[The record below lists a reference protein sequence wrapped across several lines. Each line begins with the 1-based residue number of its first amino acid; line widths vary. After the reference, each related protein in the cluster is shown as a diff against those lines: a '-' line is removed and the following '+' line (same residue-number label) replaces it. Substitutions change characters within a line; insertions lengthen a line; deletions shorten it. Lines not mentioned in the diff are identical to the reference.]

1 MTIGATATMPVG
13 MPSLPGPTGRAGT
26 TRLLPPLIPP
36 FTANG
41 DWDILKQRERS
52 LCVPHAGSVRSVLI
66 GESRAMDGQTQ
77 GPAGASER
85 ASLQVRLLGSPQ
97 ITLDGAPAAGFTSA
111 KAQALLFYLLVTRRI
126 HTRSALASLL
136 WGDFPNAA
144 ARASLRKAIQHLRKH
159 LEDYVAI
166 DYETVSLAEG
176 ADVWVDVVELETVLA
191 ETRISED
198 PGRVERALDLYQG
211 DFLEGFYVP
220 RAPDFEA
227 WWLSERSRL
236 RELLLESLHELAV
249 YHAEQE
255 DLEAAIAL
263 TRRSLG
269 VEPWREEAHRHLMSW
284 LALSGQR
291 GAALAQYETC
301 RQVLADE
308 LGVGPGEET
317 TALFERIRDG
327 ELDVLPTRGLQP
339 LEIEPE
345 APSFL
350 DRDAERAY
358 KPEEPVVGRETQL
371 ARLTQ
376 FLASALAGQGQVAFV
391 SGEAGWGKTTLLDA
405 FSRQAQEIHPDLIVA
420 SGACTAYAGSG
431 DPYLPFRDIL
441 RMLSADVEQEWAAAI
456 VSRAHALR
464 LWHLLP
470 WTVAALVTHGP
481 DLIETFVPGEPLLR
495 RAAAHESIDSRA
507 LKRLQEL
514 VDRRRAR
521 GWDAGVGQERI
532 FGEWTAYLQSASR
545 HRPLLLMVDD
555 LHWADASS
563 AGLLFHLGRRLTG
576 SPVLILGTYRPEE
589 VALGRDGQEHPLTSV
604 LDEFKRLLGDVT
616 VRLGTGGRG
625 AGRGFVDALLD
636 TEPNRLGNALRR
648 RLARETQGHPLCA
661 VEIVREMKDQG
672 TIRRDEGGYWIES
685 PTLSWD
691 RLPTRVEGVIETRI
705 DRLDGASREMLAAA
719 SVEGE
724 AFTAEV
730 VAKVRNLDEGRVIGT
745 LSGDLARRHHL
756 VEAGSVRR
764 VGERRLSR
772 YRFSHNL
779 FQRYLYETLDAA
791 ERAYLHE
798 AVGKALEGMHK
809 GRTDDIAGRLARH
822 FQEAGL
828 LPKAMRYRQ
837 EAGDAAARV
846 HATPE
851 AVAQYSQ
858 ALQLARQI
866 DVSDEELTVLYTRLG
881 RALELNSA
889 YDRALSTY
897 EEMEA
902 LARQRNDRSMKLAS
916 LVARLTVHAVPGVT
930 HDPDA
935 AQELGER
942 ALALSRELDDR
953 ATEARIMWGL
963 AFTAFWGGRHRDAIE
978 RGERALALARELEVR
993 QQTAQTLNDLG
1004 GLIYLFSGHIPEA
1017 IEALEE
1023 ASELWQ
1029 ELGNKPMLADSLSGT
1044 STAYVFAGEYDR
1056 AIALSDEAFRISQS
1070 IDNLWGQSYSRWKV
1084 GIAFWERGEVSRA
1097 IRMMKASIRLAETV
1111 GLAPPQTNTRTDLA
1125 ALYADLGAV
1134 ERGLETA
1141 GGALWATETLD
1152 YFPDRATVLA
1162 VLAHLH
1168 FLSGELTEA
1177 EARIEEAREDPVRDA
1192 WFFTTITAL
1201 LAESRL
1207 TLQQAD
1213 YERCVAVTDTLLTQF
1228 HQHGIRLFVP
1238 EALYLKGKALL
1249 GLGRG
1254 EAAREHLR
1262 EARTEAEAL
1271 GSRRML
1277 WRILDALSWL
1287 ESDTTRAAALRQEAR
1302 EIIRYM
1308 VAHIDQ
1314 DDLRAT
1320 FLSSPDVRA
1329 AIRPMET
1336 Q

>member
-1 MTIGATATMPVG
+1 
-13 MPSLPGPTGRAGT
+13 
-26 TRLLPPLIPP
+26 
-36 FTANG
+36 
-41 DWDILKQRERS
+41 
-52 LCVPHAGSVRSVLI
+52 
-66 GESRAMDGQTQ
+66 MDGQTQ
-77 GPAGASER
+77 VPPGATEG

-97 ITLDGAPAAGFTSA
+97 ITLDGAPVAGFTSA

-144 ARASLRKAIQHLRKH
+144 ARASLRKAIQQLRKH
-159 LEDYVAI
+159 VEDYVAI
-166 DYETVSLAEG
+166 DHETVALAEG
-176 ADVWVDVVELETVLA
+176 ADVWVDVVELETVLE

-198 PGRVERALDLYQG
+198 PGRVERALDLYQD

-236 RELLLESLHELAV
+236 RELLLGSLHELAV
-249 YHAEQE
+249 YHAEEE
-255 DLEAAIAL
+255 DLGAAIAL
-263 TRRSLG
+263 MRRSLG
-269 VEPWREEAHRHLMSW
+269 VEPWREEAHRHLMTW

-301 RQVLADE
+301 RQVLGDQ
-308 LGVGPGEET
+308 LGVEPAEET
-317 TALFERIRDG
+317 TALYERIRDG
-327 ELDVLPTRGLQP
+327 EFKVVPTPEPRPLQV
-339 LEIEPE
+339 EPQ
-345 APSFL
+345 APAFL
-350 DRDAERAY
+350 DRDAERPSTAE
-358 KPEEPVVGRETQL
+358 KPFVSREVQL
-371 ARLTQ
+371 ARLSD
-376 FLASALAGQGQVAFV
+376 FLDAALAGRGQVAFV

-405 FSRQAQEIHPDLIVA
+405 FSRQAQRNHPDLIVA

-441 RMLSADVEQEWAAAI
+441 RMLSADVEQEWAAGI

-470 WTVAALVTHGP
+470 WTVAALVIHGP
-481 DLIETFVPGEPLLR
+481 DLVDTFVPGGPLLR
-495 RAAAHESIDSRA
+495 RAAAHESIDVGM
-507 LKRLQEL
+507 LERLREL
-514 VDRRRAR
+514 VDHHRAR
-521 GWDAGVGQERI
+521 GQAAGVDQERI
-532 FGEWTAYLQSASR
+532 FGEWTAFLQSLSR

-555 LHWADASS
+555 LHWIDTSS
-563 AGLLFHLGRRLTG
+563 TGLLYHLGRRLTE

-589 VALGRDGQEHPLTSV
+589 VALGRDGHEHPLVSV

-616 VRLGTGGRG
+616 VHLGIGGRG

-705 DRLDGASREMLAAA
+705 DRLDGESREMLAAA

-730 VAKVRNLDEGRVIGT
+730 VADVRNLDEGRVIST

-779 FQRYLYETLDAA
+779 FQRYFYQTLDSA
-791 ERAYLHE
+791 ERVYLHE
-798 AVGKALEGMHK
+798 AIGIALEEVHK
-809 GRTDDIAGRLARH
+809 ERTDEIAGRLARH

-828 LPKAMRYRQ
+828 LAKAMRYRQ
-837 EAGDAAARV
+837 QAGDVAARV
-846 HATPE
+846 YAAPE
-851 AVAQYSQ
+851 AIAQYSQ
-858 ALQLARQI
+858 AVQLARQI
-866 DVSDEELTVLYTRLG
+866 DVSGEELTVLYSRLG

-889 YDRALSTY
+889 YERALSTY
-897 EEMEA
+897 QEMEA
-902 LARQRNDRSMKLAS
+902 LARQRDDRSMILTS
-916 LVARLTVHAVPGVT
+916 LVARLTVHAVPGAT

-935 AQELGER
+935 AEHLGER
-942 ALALSRELDDR
+942 ALTLSRELEDR
-953 ATEARIMWGL
+953 ETEAKILSVL
-963 AFTAFWGGRHRDAIE
+963 AVAAFWSARHADAIE
-978 RGERALALARELEVR
+978 RGERGLALARELDLRE
-993 QQTAQTLNDLG
+993 QMAQTLNDLG
-1004 GLIYLFSGHIPEA
+1004 GLIYLHSGDVSQA
-1017 IEALEE
+1017 IDALQK
-1023 ASELWQ
+1023 ASELWE
-1029 ELGNKPMLADSLSGT
+1029 ELGNRPMLTDSLSGT
-1044 STAYVFAGEYDR
+1044 STALVFAGEYDR
-1056 AIALSDEAFRISQS
+1056 AIALSDEAFQISQS
-1070 IDNLWGQSYSRWKV
+1070 IDSLWGQSYSRWRV
-1084 GIAFWERGEVSRA
+1084 GLAFWERGEVSRA

-1125 ALYADLGAV
+1125 TLYADLGAV

-1141 GGALWATETLD
+1141 RGALWAAETLD
-1152 YFPDRATVLA
+1152 YFPDRATALA

-1192 WFFTTITAL
+1192 WLFTFVTGL

-1213 YERCVAVTDTLLTQF
+1213 HKRCVAVTDTLLTQSQ
-1228 HQHGIRLFVP
+1228 QHRIRWYVP
-1238 EALYLKGKALL
+1238 EVLYMKGKALL
-1249 GLGRG
+1249 GLGRE
-1254 EAAREHLR
+1254 EAGRKRLL
-1262 EARTEAEAL
+1262 EARVEAETL

-1277 WRILDALSWL
+1277 WRILDALSRL
-1287 ESDTTRAAALRQEAR
+1287 ESDPTRAAASRQEAR

-1314 DDLRAT
+1314 DDLRAS

-1329 AIRPMET
+1329 AIRPLET
-1336 Q
+1336 E